1 MHQLPRPQSSR
12 GHGVI
17 DGQQAPDIAIVGM
30 AGLFPGAPD
39 LRAFWQNIL
48 DGVDAVQDAS
58 EQWTGP
64 YFDPESGDNARI
76 YTRKGGFLGDHVA
89 FDPTE
94 HGIMPSTVPSADPDH
109 FLALKLARD
118 ALRDAGYADRP
129 FPRDRTGVI
138 LGRGTYISRGYSTV
152 LQHGQ
157 IIDQTLA
164 LLRQLHPELSDEA
177 VDGIRRRFKD
187 SLPLFGAEVVPSFVP
202 NIITGRIANRLDLMG
217 PNYMIDAACAS
228 SLLAIEQAIGELRS
242 GRCDMVLTGGVHST
256 TPPQTYMMF
265 CQIGA
270 LSKTSLR
277 PFDQGADGTL
287 LGEGLGIV
295 VLKRLADAERDG
307 DRIYALIKG
316 VGSAS
321 DGRALGLLAP
331 RLEGQVTALERA
343 YRETGVD
350 PDSVTLVEAHGTGI
364 PLGDKTEIE
373 TLRRIFG
380 SRGDRLPPRA
390 VGSVKSMIGHCIP
403 AAGAA
408 GLIKTALAL
417 HDKVLPT
424 TLCDTVSPAL
434 EVENTSVYV
443 NNRTRPWIH
452 GSQTPRRAAV
462 NSFGF
467 GGINAHVILEEY
479 RRPDRALQPLLHGK
493 WESELLL
500 FAGEGRDQ
508 LSRALQRARDDLA
521 VGSPA
526 GLAEVTRAHA
536 QVGLGSCRMAI
547 VARDLADLQSKLE
560 AAVQGLARSEKP
572 RFGPQSG
579 IQFGLAEGTPGRTAF
594 LFPGEGGQHQNMMAD
609 LCLHLPQVRAW
620 FDLLDESFAGLSPLL
635 PSQVIF
641 PPPTSLTA
649 EEAKRIEAAL
659 LSLEMA
665 SAAVFTAGMA
675 MYELLT
681 SLAVRCDVMVG
692 HSTGEGTALVA
703 SGIVRFKDRDELKR
717 GYITFN
723 RAYRDLVGSGGIPRG
738 ALLTVGAAKPDLL
751 QQILDGAAGR
761 LHLALDN
768 CPNQAVL
775 YGDQDDI
782 GAAAERLKDSGA
794 ICSSLPFDRAYH
806 TPLLADVAPVL
817 RRLYDSLE
825 IGSARV
831 PVYSCA
837 TVAPFGEDAD
847 AIRAL
852 ATSQWFSRV
861 RFRETIETLHA
872 QGVRN
877 FIEIGP
883 GANLTGF
890 VRDTLHGK
898 PHLAMACNMAGKPGL
913 QQLQQMLGRLFV
925 AGLEI
930 DLAPLFAGRVL
941 PRAGAHAPK
950 AKAGRVP
957 MLEMTMP
964 RMKLPDD
971 FAAELRRQLM
981 PPKVETPR
989 ALDVQEAIA
998 RPSQAPVLQTQ
1009 APPSL
1014 PPSGQPTGDDAAL
1027 TGVRAHFDLMRQFL
1041 ESQSRIM
1048 AQFDGGALQEPPPV
1062 VAVNDASARG
1072 RESSGPLLGRVV
1084 ERTQTSVTFERILSV
1099 DVDRYLVDHT
1109 IGSPPSSRHP
1119 ELGPLPIVPF
1129 TFSVEM
1135 VAEAALSLFGG
1146 QAKVKRLYDLR
1157 GYRWIAVA
1165 YDRVRVA
1172 VAAQLTSGGPADGA
1186 GHALVRIFVAEDDG
1200 RSEARQLVFEGR
1212 AEVADVRTS
1221 APAPMPFALEP
1232 AYASHYRPDMIYG
1245 LGDRRTP
1252 RFAPVFHGPRFQG
1265 IAGIRNWGRNGVEA
1279 DMIVLPRG
1287 DLCAD
1292 ALQPAFQTDP
1302 VLIDAAGQLIVFW
1315 LAERFGVDMV
1325 CFPFAI
1331 QSIEQFVE
1339 LPPEGMRILCR
1350 ADIRMVSPTGAA
1362 CGFGFLDRSGQI
1374 IAHMPS
1380 DAADSFRSPAEFE
1393 RCRIFPSDAVLQ
1405 ATFDFLDP
1413 SGRVLLRVSGWQ
1425 DRYFSLPHRYYRS
1438 RLWPQLEYFSEPWL
1452 QAETGRICR
1461 HIDVETGAFMEQ
1473 SWGLWLSVFAHLM
1486 LSARE
1491 RAFWSELPSSTAR
1504 RKEWLLGRIAAKDA
1518 VRQWAATTR
1527 GVELAPA
1534 DITILPDDMGRPVIN
1549 CPPLAA
1555 TGPLPGVSISHSRGH
1570 VVAALSE
1577 PGASIGIDI
1586 ARLEDVRSAE
1596 LLKKSFAE
1604 PELQLLDQRNGGSS
1618 IRDVVSFW
1626 CAKEAASK
1634 AGGHGLG
1641 GDPARWVVRNY
1652 ERDSGQLV
1660 VNHANANYRVRV
1672 WHLNEEVLAIC

>member
-1 MHQLPRPQSSR
+1 MTDDQHT
-12 GHGVI
+12 
-17 DGQQAPDIAIVGM
+17 PDIAIVGM

-64 YFDPESGDNARI
+64 YFDPKSGDNARI

-177 VDGIRRRFKD
+177 IEGIRRRFKD

-265 CQIGA
+265 CQIGG
-270 LSKTSLR
+270 LSKNRLR

-287 LGEGLGIV
+287 LGEGLGIL
-295 VLKRLADAERDG
+295 VLKRLADSERDG

-331 RLEGQVTALERA
+331 RLEGQVAALERA
-343 YRETGVD
+343 YRNAGID
-350 PDSVTLVEAHGTGI
+350 PESVTLIEAHGTGI
-364 PLGDKTEIE
+364 PLGDKTEVE

-380 SRGDRLPPRA
+380 GRGDRMPPRA
-390 VGSVKSMIGHCIP
+390 IGSVKSMIGHCIP

-408 GLIKTALAL
+408 GMIKAAMAL

-424 TLCDTVSPAL
+424 TLCDAVSPAL

-452 GSQTPRRAAV
+452 GSQAPRRAAV
-462 NSFGF
+462 NAFGF

-479 RRPDRALQPLLHGK
+479 RRPDRALQPLLRSR

-500 FAGEGRDQ
+500 FAGENRDQ
-508 LSRALQRARDDLA
+508 LCRALQRVRDDLA
-521 VGSPA
+521 A
-526 GLAEVTRAHA
+526 GATKELAEVARAHA
-536 QVGLGSCRMAI
+536 QVASGAWRMAV

-560 AAVQGLARSEKP
+560 SAVQALAKSEKP
-572 RFGPQSG
+572 RFAPQSG
-579 IQFGLAEGTPGRTAF
+579 IQFGLSEGAPGRTAF
-594 LFPGEGGQHQNMMAD
+594 LFPGEGGQYQNMMAD

-649 EEAKRIEAAL
+649 DEGKRLEAAL

-681 SLAVRCDVMVG
+681 MLAVRCDVMVG

-723 RAYRDLVGSGGIPRG
+723 RAYRSLVSSGGIPRG

-751 QQILDGAAGR
+751 RQILDGAGGR

-775 YGDQDDI
+775 YGEQDDI
-782 GAAAERLKDSGA
+782 GEAAERLKDSGA

-837 TVAPFGEDAD
+837 TVAPFGAD
-847 AIRAL
+847 AGEIRTL

-925 AGLEI
+925 TGLEL

-941 PRAGAHAPK
+941 PQAGADMPK
-950 AKAGRVP
+950 AKGGRVP
-957 MLEMTMP
+957 MIEMTMP

-971 FAAELRRQLM
+971 FVAELRRQLT
-981 PPKVETPR
+981 PSRAETPR
-989 ALDVQEAIA
+989 TLEVQ
-998 RPSQAPVLQTQ
+998 QANATVPQATVPQTT
-1009 APPSL
+1009 APPLL
-1014 PPSGQPTGDDAAL
+1014 PPTQPAVEDATL
-1027 TGVRAHFDLMRQFL
+1027 TGVKAHFDLMRQFL

-1048 AQFDGGALQEPPPV
+1048 AQFGGEALQEPRP
-1062 VAVNDASARG
+1062 AAAANGASAPESR
-1072 RESSGPLLGRVV
+1072 SSGPLLGRVV
-1084 ERTQTSVTFERILSV
+1084 ERSETSVTFERILSV
-1099 DVDRYLVDHT
+1099 DMDRYLVDHT

-1146 QAKVKRLYDLR
+1146 HGHVTRLYDLR
-1157 GYRWIAVA
+1157 GYRWIAVP
-1165 YDRVRVA
+1165 YDRVRIA
-1172 VAAQLTSGGPADGA
+1172 VCAQLTSGSSADGG
-1186 GHALVRIFVAEDDG
+1186 GHALVRISVVEDGG
-1200 RSEARQLVFEGR
+1200 RADARQLVFEGR
-1212 AEVADVRTS
+1212 AEVAGVRTS

-1245 LGDRRTP
+1245 LGERRTP
-1252 RFAPVFHGPRFQG
+1252 RFAPVFHGPRFRG
-1265 IAGIRNWGRNGVEA
+1265 IAGIRSWGRNGVEA

-1292 ALQPAFQTDP
+1292 VAQPDFQTDP

-1362 CGFGFLDRSGQI
+1362 CGFDFIDRSGQV

-1380 DAADSFRSPAEFE
+1380 DSADSFRSPAEFE

-1452 QAETGRICR
+1452 QTETGRICR

-1491 RAFWSELPSSTAR
+1491 RAFWGKLPNSTAR
-1504 RKEWLLGRIAAKDA
+1504 RREWLLGRIAAKDA
-1518 VRQWAATTR
+1518 VRQWAAATR
-1527 GVELAPA
+1527 GVDLAPA
-1534 DITILPDDMGRPVIN
+1534 DITILPDDMGRPVID

-1555 TGPLPGVSISHSRGH
+1555 TGSLPAISISHSRGH
-1570 VVAALSE
+1570 VVAALSQ

-1586 ARLEDVRSAE
+1586 ARLEDVRSIE

-1604 PELQLLDQRNGGSS
+1604 PELELLDQRDGGSS
-1618 IRDVVSFW
+1618 VRDVVSFW

-1652 ERDSGQLV
+1652 ERESGKLV
-1660 VNHANANYRVRV
+1660 VNHANTNYRVQV